1 MKKNL
6 FLAIAV
12 VFALSSC
19 EKQAINEELQGLEES
34 GKVRIT
40 FQVKNSTDARTRA
53 TALAASDMTD
63 LWLLDYINNECVNS
77 MHLTPDDEGWSAP
90 SATFT
95 IGSHDIYFVASRG
108 DGGEIDETE
117 GTIIW
122 TVPRDTFLGSLTLNV
137 TGGTSP
143 AQSVELSR
151 ATMRLKINVND
162 AVPEN
167 IDRLIITP
175 DIWYFGLNYL
185 TGEAVGEKKEARSV
199 TVPASY
205 VGTTKKLTASF
216 YGFSGDDEW
225 QTDVEVKAVDADDNV
240 LGQVTLTDAPFS
252 KNVITEYSGM
262 LFGGQVAMDV
272 TLGDAWGENDMHT
285 W

>member
-12 VFALSSC
+12 VLALSSC

-53 TALAASDMTD
+53 TALATSDMTD
-63 LWLLDYINNECVNS
+63 LWLLDYVNNECVNS
-77 MHLTPDDEGWSAP
+77 LHLTPDDEGWSAP

-205 VGTTKKLTASF
+205 VGTAKKLTASF

-240 LGQVTLTDAPFS
+240 LGQVTLTDAPFR

-262 LFGGQVAMDV
+262 LFGGQVGMDV

>member
-1 MKKNL
+1 MKKKIL
-6 FLAIAV
+6 LAIAAV
-12 VFALSSC
+12 MALYSC
-19 EKQAINEELQGLEES
+19 EKQAMNEGEELEET

-40 FQVKNSTDARTRA
+40 FQLKNDARTRA

-63 LWLLDYINNECVNS
+63 LWLFDYVDGECAK
-77 MHLTPDDEGWSAP
+77 MIHLMPEDDGWSAP
-90 SATFT
+90 SAVFT

-108 DGGEIDETE
+108 DAADVDETD
-117 GTIIW
+117 GTIVW

-143 AQSVELSR
+143 TQSVELRR

-185 TGEAVGEKKEARSV
+185 TGEAVCEKKEARSV

-225 QTDVEVKAVDADDNV
+225 QTDVEVKAVDADDNI
-240 LGQVTLTDAPFS
+240 LGQVTLTDAPFQR
-252 KNVITEYSGM
+252 NVTTEYSGM
-262 LFGGQVAMDV
+262 LFGGQAAMDV
-272 TLGDAWGENDMHT
+272 VLGDTWGENDTHT

>member
-12 VFALSSC
+12 VLALSSC

-63 LWLLDYINNECVNS
+63 LWLFDYVDGECAK
-77 MHLTPDDEGWSAP
+77 MIHLTPEDDGWSAP
-90 SATFT
+90 SAVFT

-108 DGGEIDETE
+108 DAADVDETD
-117 GTIIW
+117 GTIVW
-122 TVPRDTFLGSLTLNV
+122 TIPRDTFLGSLTLNV

-143 AQSVELSR
+143 TQSVELSR

-162 AVPEN
+162 AVPED

-240 LGQVTLTDAPFS
+240 LGQVTLTDAPFR

-262 LFGGQVAMDV
+262 LFGGQVGMDV